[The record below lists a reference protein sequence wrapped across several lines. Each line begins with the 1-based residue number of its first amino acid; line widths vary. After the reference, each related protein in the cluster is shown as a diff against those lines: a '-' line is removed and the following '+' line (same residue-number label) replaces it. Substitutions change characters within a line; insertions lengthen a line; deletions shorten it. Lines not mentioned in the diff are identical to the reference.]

1 MKLFAIIQLTS
12 ECGSAADLAAFI
24 DAANALGKVTYVSAS
39 AEDPN
44 APQRVTSDAGA
55 VASAPAPAETPA
67 KATRAK
73 KTTESKDPAPPTTAG
88 AASESTASSST
99 PSTESASAPGASA
112 SEQKTD
118 GAAVVSIEEL
128 RATAAK
134 VIEANAANRPAV
146 HAIIKEFSSSKDDP
160 KMSLIP
166 DAERAA
172 AKTKFLALLPKEG
185 A

>member
-1 MKLFAIIQLTS
+1 MKLFASIQLTS

-24 DAANALGKVTYVSAS
+24 DAANALGKVTYVSAN

-55 VASAPAPAETPA
+55 VASAPAPAETT
-67 KATRAK
+67 KTTRAK
-73 KTTESKDPAPPTTAG
+73 KTTENKEPASPTTAG

-99 PSTESASAPGASA
+99 QSTENASAPVASA
-112 SEQKTD
+112 SEQKT
-118 GAAVVSIEEL
+118 GATAVVSIEEL